1 MILEYHRPKQ
11 LEDAIALLSRK
22 IPATL
27 PLGGGTWLS
36 QATDG
41 QFAVVDLQSLG
52 LDQIE
57 RQGNSILIGA
67 TVTLEQLI
75 QHPEIPDPFKQAL
88 RLEAT
93 LNLRNASTA
102 AGRMVVGDASS
113 PYLCMLLASDAKLT
127 WQPGNAVET
136 VGDYLTLRHTSKTGR
151 LITHI
156 ELPVQVNAQFA
167 SVGRAPMDRALVC
180 AAVAR
185 WPSGRTRIVIGGDAP
200 APILVMDGTEVNG
213 FDMAII
219 NACSQLRTTWTSKE
233 YIINTTTRLV
243 QRMTND

>member
-1 MILEYHRPKQ
+1 
-11 LEDAIALLSRK
+11 
-22 IPATL
+22 
-27 PLGGGTWLS
+27 
-36 QATDG
+36 
-41 QFAVVDLQSLG
+41 
-52 LDQIE
+52 
-57 RQGNSILIGA
+57 
-67 TVTLEQLI
+67 VTLEQLI
-75 QHPEIPDPFKQAL
+75 QHPEIPDPVKQAL

-167 SVGRAPMDRALVC
+167 SVGRASMDRALVC

-243 QRMTND
+243 RRMTND